1 MYDELVAMLRKCATE
16 AAACKTCELD
26 SNPDCSDYLM
36 KQAADAIE
44 ELSKRVPPVPHG
56 RLIDADAF
64 IARFAKAEEML
75 SVLPVPEEFKQIYSE
90 LAGEM
95 KEEIQECP
103 TIIPADKEAE

>member
-1 MYDELVAMLRKCATE
+1 MSVYIRGMEMPRNCCECPINLYLCNYGYKHLLKHEKLYDERADDCPLILVP
-16 AAACKTCELD
+16 
-26 SNPDCSDYLM
+26 N
-36 KQAADAIE
+36 
-44 ELSKRVPPVPHG
+44 HG

-95 KEEIQECP
+95 KEEIQECQ
-103 TIIPADKEAE
+103 TIISADKEAE